1 MTNVICVIGEME
13 RMRFD
18 LQKRVKSLVSVVTL
32 CDTAKEVFN
41 QIETNYLSDDF
52 CRNTSC
58 KSCIVGRHCSQIK
71 DTGLL
76 WKLFVNLPT
85 SNQLNTESGDIKKT
99 IETVRCIIYE
109 ITINVVDDARESCL
123 VDELDG
129 EISILLNKKNLKNQ
143 FYEQIF

>member
-129 EISILLNKKNLKNQ
+129 EISILLNKNNLKN
-143 FYEQIF
+143 

>member
-58 KSCIVGRHCSQIK
+58 KSCIVGRHCPQIK

-99 IETVRCIIYE
+99 IETVSCIIYE

-123 VDELDG
+123 ADELDG
-129 EISILLNKKNLKNQ
+129 EISILLNKNNLKN
-143 FYEQIF
+143 

>member
-1 MTNVICVIGEME
+1 ME

-18 LQKRVKSLVSVVTL
+18 LQKRVKSLVSVVPL

-99 IETVRCIIYE
+99 IETVSCIIYE

-123 VDELDG
+123 ADELDG

>member
-99 IETVRCIIYE
+99 IETVSCIIYE

-123 VDELDG
+123 ADELDG
-129 EISILLNKKNLKNQ
+129 EISILLNKNNLKN
-143 FYEQIF
+143 

>member
-123 VDELDG
+123 ADELDG
-129 EISILLNKKNLKNQ
+129 EISILLNKKKLKN
-143 FYEQIF
+143 

>member
-32 CDTAKEVFN
+32 CDTATEVFN

-58 KSCIVGRHCSQIK
+58 KSCIVGRHCPQIK

-85 SNQLNTESGDIKKT
+85 SNQLNTESGDVKKAME
-99 IETVRCIIYE
+99 IASRIIYE
-109 ITINVVDDARESCL
+109 ITNSLVDDARELSL
-123 VDELDG
+123 TDEFDC
-129 EISILLNKKNLKNQ
+129 EKCNLLKKNNLMN
-143 FYEQIF
+143 